1 MQRARDV
8 MTRDVL
14 CVAADTPVREI
25 ARLLLERG
33 VSSAPVVDETGAP
46 IGMVSEGDIIG
57 RSDDAGRK
65 RRDWWL
71 ALVAEGEALH
81 PDYLASFEGPG
92 HRARDVM
99 ATPVVT
105 VTPDTDVPEIA
116 RLLATHG
123 IKRVPVVLD
132 GRVVGVVSR
141 ADLLRA
147 LAQEPSRPHDAGH
160 GGHGL
165 LGALGGHLL
174 GAAHEEAPAA
184 PKPAPAPSPLSAEQF
199 RALVIDHDH
208 EVAARRA
215 SQRQEAAMARR
226 TRVKELIDH
235 HVDDHAWQTMLHKA
249 RKAAQEGES
258 EALIFTFPASLC
270 SDGGRAINVPEPDWP
285 NTLRGEAGE
294 VYLRWQHELRPQGFH
309 LAARILDFPGGLPG
323 DVGLFLIWGG

>member
-14 CVAADTPVREI
+14 TVAPDTPTREI

-33 VSSAPVVDETGAP
+33 VSAAPVLDEAGKP
-46 IGMVSEGDIIG
+46 VGMVSEGDIIG
-57 RSDDAGRK
+57 RDDDHGH

-81 PDYLASFEGPG
+81 PDYLASFQGGG

-99 ATPVVT
+99 TTPVVT
-105 VTPDTDVPEIA
+105 VTPDTDVAEIA
-116 RLLATHG
+116 RLLAIHG
-123 IKRVPVVLD
+123 IKRVPVVRDERL
-132 GRVVGVVSR
+132 VGVVSR

-147 LAQEPSRPHDAGH
+147 LAQEPSQPHGALP
-160 GGHGL
+160 GHGL

-174 GAAHEEAPAA
+174 HSEDKEAP
-184 PKPAPAPSPLSAEQF
+184 PPAPSPPAPLSAEQF
-199 RALVIDHDH
+199 RALVADHAH
-208 EVAARRA
+208 QAAARHAAQRREAAEARRA
-215 SQRQEAAMARR
+215 
-226 TRVKELIDH
+226 RVKELIDH
-235 HVDDHAWQTMLHKA
+235 HVGDNAWQAMLHKA
-249 RKAAQEGES
+249 RHAAQEGGS

-270 SDGGRAINVPEPDWP
+270 SDGGRAINVPETDWP
-285 NTLRGEAGE
+285 TTLRGEAAE

-323 DVGLFLIWGG
+323 DVGLFLIWGA

>member
-14 CVAADTPVREI
+14 TISPETPVREI

-33 VSSAPVVDETGAP
+33 VSAAPVVDESGKP
-46 IGMVSEGDIIG
+46 LGMVSEGDIIG
-57 RSDDAGRK
+57 RSDQAGR

-81 PDYLASFEGPG
+81 PDYLASFEGAG

-99 ATPVVT
+99 TTPVVT
-105 VTPDTDVPEIA
+105 VTPDTDVAEIA

-132 GRVVGVVSR
+132 ERLVGVVSR

-147 LAQEPSRPHDAGH
+147 LAQEPSHPHGTLP
-160 GGHGL
+160 GHGL

-174 GAAHEEAPAA
+174 HSADEERPAA
-184 PKPAPAPSPLSAEQF
+184 APPPAPEPLSAAAF
-199 RALVIDHDH
+199 RALVADHDH
-208 EVAARRA
+208 DAAARRA
-215 SQRQEAAMARR
+215 AERQEAAEARR
-226 TRVKELIDH
+226 ARVKELIDH
-235 HVDDHAWQTMLHKA
+235 HVGDSAWQTILHKA
-249 RKAAQEGES
+249 RKAAQEGET

-285 NTLRGEAGE
+285 TTLRGEAAE

-323 DVGLFLIWGG
+323 DVGLFLIWGS